1 MVAQCAHCKAETELF
16 DHGVPVCLKCSDTR
30 GVKRKP
36 PNADQI
42 RTALID
48 RVAEATA
55 RVSEANRKFSET
67 IGQFPSGLPHP
78 DGVQRI
84 HNTSNELT
92 LARKELMT
100 AHKRLSDFVDS
111 GIVPEDLKRFRS
123 A

>member
-1 MVAQCAHCKAETELF
+1 MAAQCAHCKAETELF
-16 DHGVPVCLKCSDTR
+16 DNGVPICLKCSDTR
-30 GVKRKP
+30 GIKRKP
-36 PNADQI
+36 PNTDQI
-42 RTALID
+42 RTALIG

-84 HNTSNELT
+84 RNTSNELT

-111 GIVPEDLKRFRS
+111 GIVPEDLKRFLS